1 MELLMKKIVKWCA
14 AAVFVGAL
22 AGCARTAPIAQVH
35 SIVSAGHTADQVKTA
50 ILKAGQKRDWIMTET
65 GPGMIKGRLQSR
77 DHSVQVSIP
86 YTATSYSIN
95 YENSLNL
102 KAADGKIHKNY
113 NRWVN
118 NLDHDIQLNL
128 SSGAAL

>member
-1 MELLMKKIVKWCA
+1 M
-14 AAVFVGAL
+14 
-22 AGCARTAPIAQVH
+22 
-35 SIVSAGHTADQVKTA
+35 
-50 ILKAGQKRDWIMTET
+50 
-65 GPGMIKGRLQSR
+65 
-77 DHSVQVSIP
+77 SIP

-128 SSGAAL
+128 SAGATL

>member
-1 MELLMKKIVKWCA
+1 MKKIVKWCA

>member
-1 MELLMKKIVKWCA
+1 MKKIVKWCA

-35 SIVSAGHTADQVKTA
+35 SIVSTGHTADQVKTA

-65 GPGMIKGRLQSR
+65 GTGMIKGRLQSR

>member
-1 MELLMKKIVKWCA
+1 MKKIVKWCA

-118 NLDHDIQLNL
+118 NLDHDI
-128 SSGAAL
+128 

>member
-1 MELLMKKIVKWCA
+1 MKKIVKWCA

-35 SIVSAGHTADQVKTA
+35 SIVSTGHTADQVKTA
-50 ILKAGQKRDWIMTET
+50 ILKAGQKRNWIMTET

-128 SSGAAL
+128 SAGAAL

>member
-1 MELLMKKIVKWCA
+1 MKKIVKWCA

-35 SIVSAGHTADQVKTA
+35 SIVSTGHTADQVKTA

-128 SSGAAL
+128 SSGTAL

>member
-1 MELLMKKIVKWCA
+1 MKKIVKWCA

-35 SIVSAGHTADQVKTA
+35 STVSTGHTADQVKTA

>member
-1 MELLMKKIVKWCA
+1 MKKIVKWCA

-35 SIVSAGHTADQVKTA
+35 SIVSTGHTADQVKTA

-102 KAADGKIHKNY
+102 KAAEGKIHKNY

-128 SSGAAL
+128 SAGAAL

>member
-1 MELLMKKIVKWCA
+1 MKKIVKWCA

-35 SIVSAGHTADQVKTA
+35 SIVTTGHTADQVKTA

-128 SSGAAL
+128 SAGAAL

>member
-1 MELLMKKIVKWCA
+1 MKKIVKWCA

-95 YENSLNL
+95 YENSLNM
-102 KAADGKIHKNY
+102 KAADVKIHKNY

-128 SSGAAL
+128 SAGAAL

>member
-1 MELLMKKIVKWCA
+1 MKNIVKWCA

-35 SIVSAGHTADQVKTA
+35 SIVSTGHTADQVKTA

-128 SSGAAL
+128 SSGTAL

>member
-1 MELLMKKIVKWCA
+1 MKKIVKWCA

-35 SIVSAGHTADQVKTA
+35 SIVSTGHTADQVKTA

>member
-1 MELLMKKIVKWCA
+1 MKKIVKWCA
-14 AAVFVGAL
+14 AAVFVGSL

-35 SIVSAGHTADQVKTA
+35 SIVSTGHTADQVKTA

-128 SSGAAL
+128 SAGAAL

>member
-1 MELLMKKIVKWCA
+1 MKKIVKWCA

-35 SIVSAGHTADQVKTA
+35 SIVSTGHTADQVKTA

-118 NLDHDIQLNL
+118 NFDHDIQLNL

>member
-1 MELLMKKIVKWCA
+1 MKKIVKWCA

-35 SIVSAGHTADQVKTA
+35 SIVSTGHTADQVKTA

-77 DHSVQVSIP
+77 VHSVQVSIP

-128 SSGAAL
+128 SAGAAL

>member
-1 MELLMKKIVKWCA
+1 MKKIVKWCA

-22 AGCARTAPIAQVH
+22 AGCARTAPIAQVL

-95 YENSLNL
+95 YENSLTL

-118 NLDHDIQLNL
+118 NLDHDIQLTL
-128 SSGAAL
+128 SAGAAL

>member
-1 MELLMKKIVKWCA
+1 MNRIVKWFFA
-14 AAVFVGAL
+14 FAVAGAL
-22 AGCARTAPIAQVH
+22 VGCARTAPIDQVH
-35 SIVSAGHTADQVKTA
+35 STVTAGHTAEQVKMA
-50 ILKAGQKRDWIMTET
+50 ILKAGQKRDWIMTEA
-65 GPGMIKGRLQSR
+65 GPGVIKGRLQSR

-128 SSGAAL
+128 SAGAAL

>member
-1 MELLMKKIVKWCA
+1 MKKIVKWCA

-35 SIVSAGHTADQVKTA
+35 SIVSTGHTADQVKTA

-118 NLDHDIQLNL
+118 NLDHDIQLIL
-128 SSGAAL
+128 SAGAAL

>member
-1 MELLMKKIVKWCA
+1 MVKWCA

-128 SSGAAL
+128 SAGAAL

>member
-1 MELLMKKIVKWCA
+1 MKKIVKWCA

-102 KAADGKIHKNY
+102 KAADGKIHKKY
-113 NRWVN
+113 KRWVN

-128 SSGAAL
+128 STGAAL

>member
-1 MELLMKKIVKWCA
+1 MKKIVKWCA
-14 AAVFVGAL
+14 AAVFIGAL

-102 KAADGKIHKNY
+102 KAADGKIHRNY

-128 SSGAAL
+128 SAGAAL

>member
-1 MELLMKKIVKWCA
+1 MKKIVKWCA

-35 SIVSAGHTADQVKTA
+35 SIVSTGHTADQVKTA
-50 ILKAGQKRDWIMTET
+50 IMKAGQKRDWIMTET

>member
-1 MELLMKKIVKWCA
+1 MELLMKKIVKWCS

-35 SIVSAGHTADQVKTA
+35 SIVSTGHTADQVKTA